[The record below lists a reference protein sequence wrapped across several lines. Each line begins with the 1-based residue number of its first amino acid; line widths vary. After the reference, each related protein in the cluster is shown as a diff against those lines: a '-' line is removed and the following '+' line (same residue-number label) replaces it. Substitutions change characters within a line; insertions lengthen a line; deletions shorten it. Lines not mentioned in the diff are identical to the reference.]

1 MTGIS
6 NLIHLGKEGI
16 FITVGIKLLHIL
28 EMTACLT
35 LDPEFIPAPAEIGH
49 PAGGKGLFIGFFVHI
64 SYHQYLHRLFV
75 LDHYRNMAIR
85 IFLKLAPWNMIYDR
99 YRCISHFFHIISSP
113 WY

>member
-1 MTGIS
+1 MSPFLSVSDYFFKKAAVASGMTGIS

-49 PAGGKGLFIGFFVHI
+49 PAGGKGLFVGFFVHI
-64 SYHQYLHRLFV
+64 SYHQYLQRLFV
-75 LDHYRNMAIR
+75 LDHYRNMTIR
-85 IFLKLAPWNMIYDR
+85 IFL
-99 YRCISHFFHIISSP
+99 SSLHGI
-113 WY
+113 